1 MQNTKPIK
9 INLYLI
15 AAAVFFLSMIVLSS
29 FGELERSLIWIFN
42 DKILHFFAYFV
53 LSILIFVGLPY
64 HVFSRMITTFFI
76 ASGLGAVDEL
86 LQFLVPRRD
95 PSFDDWLVD
104 CFGSM
109 FAVVLLGI
117 LVAIFSKGEHESHL
131 ENDDD

>member
-1 MQNTKPIK
+1 MDKTKPIK

-15 AAAVFFLSMIVLSS
+15 TAAVFFLSMIVLAS
-29 FGELERSLIWIFN
+29 FGELERNLIWVFN

-53 LSILIFVGLPY
+53 LSALIFGGFAY
-64 HVFSRMITTFFI
+64 HVFSRMIMTFFI

-117 LVAIFSKGEHESHL
+117 LVALFSKGKHESHL